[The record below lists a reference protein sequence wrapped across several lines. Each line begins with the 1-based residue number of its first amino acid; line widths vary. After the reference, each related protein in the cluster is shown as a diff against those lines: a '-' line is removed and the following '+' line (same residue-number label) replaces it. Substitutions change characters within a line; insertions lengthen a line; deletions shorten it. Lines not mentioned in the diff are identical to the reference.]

1 MRILLLFLAFPY
13 ILLFSH
19 VGEVETLYS
28 RQDPECL
35 SKLFAFYHLHSDN
48 ESGKKALEN
57 AFSLINKH
65 RETPISLSAIPL
77 FHRINLD
84 TFLTTLT
91 KQPEESLPQL
101 SQEQITFIDK
111 ISDHLKH
118 RKLKGHNALSKE
130 EVLALSSDQVD
141 ISRAIFLSQ
150 YGKDQLDVIKS
161 YEASL
166 DLFALSILARLDRNP
181 SDRDIIEKISYFIF
195 YEMLFRFPPHSLWIK
210 DVDQYTFLP
219 SILDSHH
226 GVCLGV
232 SILYLSLA
240 QRLGLNLT
248 ICTPPGHIYLSY
260 TCADGEV
267 LNIETTARGIHMPT
281 KKYLSIQTKAI
292 EQKQLKEVAGLYHIN
307 AASVFW
313 QAGDHK
319 KAIDQYLHAL
329 SYMPEDTLTK
339 TFLGLN
345 YLFTEE
351 KETGLKYLNEV
362 KGKKISGSVMVNT
375 TIEDYLSG
383 KVDESGITAI
393 FESVDET
400 RDSIFKKQK
409 ELKEILVKYPN
420 FRDGIFHLAITWL
433 QLGRKKEALAVLN
446 DYHKIDPNNA
456 TVEYYLTYLNFARL
470 KPATAKKHFTCLKYL
485 MEKEGHKPD
494 CLKELS
500 MMFKTSSLLD

>member
-1 MRILLLFLAFPY
+1 MRTYLLFLALPFI
-13 ILLFSH
+13 ILH
-19 VGEVETLYS
+19 GHIAEVEALYS
-28 RQDPECL
+28 QQDPKCL
-35 SKLFAFYHLHSDN
+35 SKLFAFYHLHNEN
-48 ESGKKALEN
+48 ESGKQALET

-65 RETPISLSAIPL
+65 RGKPISLRAIPL
-77 FHRINLD
+77 FHRMD
-84 TFLTTLT
+84 FDSFLTTLT
-91 KQPEESLPQL
+91 KQPEETLPQL
-101 SQEQITFIDK
+101 SDEQITFVDK

-118 RKLKGHNALSKE
+118 RKLKGHSALSKE
-130 EVLALSSDQVD
+130 EVLALPSHEVD
-141 ISRAIFLSQ
+141 LSRAIFLSQ

-166 DLFALSILARLDRNP
+166 DLFALSILARLDENP
-181 SDRDIIEKISYFIF
+181 TDRAIIEKISYFIF

-260 TCADGEV
+260 TADDGEV

-281 KKYLSIQTKAI
+281 ENYLSIQTKYV
-292 EQKQLKEVAGLYHIN
+292 EHKKLKEVVGLHHIN

-313 QAGDHK
+313 QAGK
-319 KAIDQYLHAL
+319 NKEAIEQYLHAL
-329 SYMPEDTLTK
+329 SYMPGDTLTK

-345 YLFTEE
+345 YLFTED

-362 KGKKISGSVMVNT
+362 KGKKINGSIMTNT
-375 TIEDYLSG
+375 AIEDYLSG
-383 KVDESGITAI
+383 AIDESGIAAI

-400 RDSIFKKQK
+400 RESILKKQK
-409 ELKEILVKYPN
+409 ELKAILVKFPN

-456 TVEYYLTYLNFARL
+456 TVEYYLTYLSFARL
-470 KPATAKKHFTCLKYL
+470 KPALSRRHYKCLKYL
-485 MEKEGHKPD
+485 LEKEDHEPE

-500 MMFKTSSLLD
+500 MMLKTSSLLE